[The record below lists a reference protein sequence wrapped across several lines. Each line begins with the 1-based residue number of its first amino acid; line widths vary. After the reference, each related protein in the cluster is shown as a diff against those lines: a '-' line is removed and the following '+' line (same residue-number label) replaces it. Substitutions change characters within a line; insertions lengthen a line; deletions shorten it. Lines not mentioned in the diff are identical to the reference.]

1 VASVKKTMRREGEE
15 SHLDGRARVELREE
29 GKAGSRGEKKKWEVN
44 AVEERE
50 RVMIWEHKLR

>member
-15 SHLDGRARVELREE
+15 SHLDVRARVELRED

-44 AVEERE
+44 AG
-50 RVMIWEHKLR
+50 